1 MCGIVGLFAFNEIGR
16 FSAIKVMAATESLTK
31 RGPDFQKLWD
41 DHWLHMGHTRLSII
55 DLDSRANQPMTDET
69 SRYTIAYNGEVY
81 NFQVLKK
88 ELENAGVSFFS
99 ESDTEVVLKS
109 FIHWGKKCWDKFN
122 GFFAVAIY
130 DKEEKSLTLARD
142 RAGIKPL
149 WVSEDEDKFVF
160 ASEMKALLKLGIEK
174 ELDYT
179 SLSQYLH
186 LNYIPSPFS
195 ILKNVQSL
203 QPGEVW
209 TIKKREVQKYNFI
222 QEAETPFENL
232 HYEQQQKKLINLLE
246 ESVQKRMIADVPL
259 GAFLSGGIDSS
270 VICAL
275 ASRHTEKLHTFSI
288 GYRDEPFFDETKYAH
303 SIAQK
308 FNTEHTVF
316 SLTNQDLY
324 EELFSVLDYLDE
336 PFADSSALAVYIL
349 SQKTK
354 QKVKVALSG
363 DGADELFSGYNKHW
377 AEYRMR
383 HQGWKEN
390 MLVALAPI
398 WKRLPQSRQSS
409 FGNKIR
415 QFQKFVDGS
424 KMNPKERYWQWA
436 GFTQGSQVWNL
447 LSEDSQQKWQE
458 SEFEERKNHILQ
470 NLDED
475 FNSYLQTDQELV
487 LVGDMLRKVDSMSMA
502 NGLEVR
508 VPFLD
513 KNVVSFVNNLPVS
526 SKINT
531 KIRKRILQDAFRDI
545 LPTELYNRPKKGFE
559 VPLLKW
565 FQTDLKDLIVND
577 LLSESFIQ
585 EQDIFSYSEIEKLKT
600 QLFSSNPGDVHARIW
615 GLIVFQHWW
624 KKYFI

>member
-16 FSAIKVMAATESLTK
+16 FSAIKVMAATQSLEK
-31 RGPDFQKLWD
+31 RGSDFQKLWD

-55 DLDSRANQPMTDET
+55 DLDPRANQPMTDET
-69 SRYTIAYNGEVY
+69 GRYTIAYNGEVY

-88 ELENAGVSFFS
+88 ELENVGVSFFS

-109 FIHWGKKCWDKFN
+109 FIHWGEKCWDKFN
-122 GFFAVAIY
+122 GFFALAIY

-142 RAGIKPL
+142 RSGIKPL
-149 WVSEDEDKFVF
+149 WVLKDEDKFVF

-186 LNYIPSPFS
+186 LNYVPSPFS

-203 QPGEVW
+203 QPGDVW
-209 TIKKREVQKYNFI
+209 TIKKRAIQKYNFI
-222 QEAETPFENL
+222 QETESPFENL
-232 HYEQQQKKLINLLE
+232 NYEQQQKKLMELLE

-275 ASRHTEKLHTFSI
+275 ASRYTEKLHTFSI
-288 GYRDEPFFDETKYAH
+288 GYRDEPFFDETKYAR
-303 SIAQK
+303 SVAQK

-316 SLTNQDLY
+316 SLSNKDLY

-383 HQGWKEN
+383 HRGWKEN
-390 MLVALAPI
+390 MLVTLAPI
-398 WKRLPQSRQSS
+398 WKKLPQSRQSS

-436 GFTQGSQVWNL
+436 GFTQGNQVWDL
-447 LSEDSQQKWQE
+447 LSEDSQQRWQKA
-458 SEFEERKNHILQ
+458 EFEERKNHILR
-470 NLDED
+470 NLNED

-502 NGLEVR
+502 NGLEIR

-526 SKINT
+526 SKINA
-531 KIRKRILQDAFRDI
+531 KLRKRILQDAFRDI

-577 LLSESFIQ
+577 LLSESFIR
-585 EQDIFSYSEIEKLKT
+585 EQGIFNHLEIEKLKM
-600 QLFSSNPGDVHARIW
+600 QLFSSNPSDVHARIW
-615 GLIVFQHWW
+615 GLVVFQHWW
-624 KKYFI
+624 KKYFV